1 MNAEIIT
8 IGDEILIGQVI
19 DTNSAFLATEL
30 NKLGISVIQ
39 ITSVADTREAI
50 MGALDT
56 AQNRAT
62 LILLTGGLGPT
73 SDDITK
79 PALTEYFNT
88 RLVENPEVVEK
99 IRSILALRG
108 VKMTERNRKMADLP
122 ADCETLNNSAGSAQG
137 MWFVK
142 DGKQFISLPGV
153 PFEMKA
159 IYLEEIEHRLRER
172 FSLPNIHHIT
182 VLTHGMPESMMA
194 NLIQEWEE
202 SLPSG
207 IKLAYLPSPGILKL
221 RMTGRST
228 GSKNDLIMLMEM
240 EKGKLENI
248 IRKYIFGYGSD
259 TLEQL
264 IGKTLTEKKMT
275 LALAESCTGGTL
287 SGMITSVAGA
297 SAYYRGGVISYANEI
312 KTSELHVSPYT
323 LMINGAVSQSV
334 VEQMAEGVRVRY
346 QTDFAVAT
354 SGIAGPDG
362 GSAEKPVGTTWIAVA
377 SKNRIVSSLH
387 NFSDDRGRNIQR
399 ASITALFM
407 LWTELKDCL

>member
-30 NKLGISVIQ
+30 NKLGISVVQ
-39 ITSVADTREAI
+39 ITSVPDTREGI
-50 MGALDT
+50 VKALD
-56 AQNRAT
+56 AAISRAG
-62 LILLTGGLGPT
+62 LILITGGLGPT

-88 RLVENPEVVEK
+88 RLVENPVVVEK
-99 IRSILALRG
+99 IRSILASRG
-108 VKMTERNRKMADLP
+108 VKMTERNRKMAELP
-122 ADCETLNNSAGSAQG
+122 ADCEILNNSAGSAQG

-142 DGKQFISLPGV
+142 DGKHFISLPGV

-159 IYLEEIEHRLRER
+159 IYLEEIEYRLKER
-172 FSLPNIHHIT
+172 FSLPNIHHTTI
-182 VLTHGMPESMMA
+182 LTHGMPESMMA

-202 SLPSG
+202 NLPSF
-207 IKLAYLPSPGILKL
+207 IKLAYLPSPGILRL
-221 RMTGRST
+221 RLSGKST
-228 GSKNDLIMLMEM
+228 GPKEELIMQMEV
-240 EKGKLENI
+240 EKGKLEDI
-248 IRKYIFGYGSD
+248 IRKYIFGYGVD

-264 IGKTLTEKKMT
+264 IGKVLREKNMT

-287 SGMITSVAGA
+287 SSMITSVAGA
-297 SAYYRGGVISYANEI
+297 SAYYRGGIISYANEI
-312 KTSELHVSPYT
+312 KTSELNVSPYT
-323 LMINGAVSQSV
+323 LMINGAVSQAV

-362 GSAEKPVGTTWIAVA
+362 GSPEKPVGTTWIAVA

-387 NFSDDRGRNIQR
+387 NFSDERGRNIQK
-399 ASITALFM
+399 ATITALFM
-407 LWTELKDCL
+407 LWNEVKDCL

>member
-1 MNAEIIT
+1 VNAEIVT

-39 ITSVADTREAI
+39 ITSVSDTKEAI
-50 MGALDT
+50 VDALD
-56 AQNRAT
+56 AARNRAT
-62 LILLTGGLGPT
+62 LILMTGGLGPT

-79 PALTEYFNT
+79 PALAEYFKTN
-88 RLVENPEVVEK
+88 LVESPAVIEK
-99 IRSILALRG
+99 IRSLLAVRG
-108 VKMTERNRKMADLP
+108 VKMTERNRRMADLP
-122 ADCETLNNSAGSAQG
+122 ADCEILNNSAGTAQG

-172 FSLPNIHHIT
+172 FTLPNIHHIT
-182 VLTHGMPESMMA
+182 ILTHGLPESMMA

-202 SLPSG
+202 NLPPA

-221 RMTGRST
+221 RMTGKST
-228 GSKNDLIMLMEM
+228 GPKDELITLMEM
-240 EKGKLENI
+240 EKGKLEDI
-248 IRKYIFGYGSD
+248 IRKHIFGYGGD

-264 IGKTLTEKKMT
+264 IGKALSEKKMT

-287 SGMITSVAGA
+287 SSMITSVAGA

-312 KTSELHVSPYT
+312 KTSELNVSPYT
-323 LMINGAVSQSV
+323 LMINGAVSQAV

-346 QTDFAVAT
+346 QSDFAVAT

-362 GSAEKPVGTTWIAVA
+362 GSPEKPVGTTWIAVA
-377 SKNRIVSSLH
+377 SKNRIISNLY
-387 NFSDDRGRNIQR
+387 NFGDDRGRNIQR
-399 ASITALFM
+399 AAITALFM
-407 LWTELKDCL
+407 LWNEVKDCL